1 MKTTAKL
8 FFGTLIFLS
17 FCINS
22 FGEETI
28 RIASED
34 WPPFSSKDLKYYG
47 IMNRIITEAFAI
59 GNVKVEYGFFSGP
72 RVLHIVKIGDWD
84 GTGGWTPT
92 DERDK
97 DHYFSDTLFDETIVF
112 FHLKANPFDWKT
124 WDDLKGIEIG
134 TVYGSF
140 YGKEFEK
147 AEKGGKLTIQKVHSD
162 LLNFKKI
169 LHKRIEICPKN
180 LETGLSLLHSE
191 FKPEERKL
199 ITYHPLPLDQGPL
212 VLMLSKKVEKNKKM
226 LILFN
231 QGLRQL
237 KKDGRYDQFFKESR
251 RGDYIIKK

>member
-1 MKTTAKL
+1 M
-8 FFGTLIFLS
+8 FLS

-28 RIASED
+28 RIASEE
-34 WPPFSSKDLKYYG
+34 WPPFSSKDLRYYG
-47 IMNRIITEAFAI
+47 LMNHIITEAFVI
-59 GNVKVEYGFFSGP
+59 ENVKVEYGFFPGP
-72 RVLHIVKIGDWD
+72 RVLRLVKSGVWD
-84 GTGGWTPT
+84 GTGGWTPS
-92 DERDK
+92 DERAK
-97 DHYFSDTLFDETIVF
+97 DHYFSDTLFDETMVF
-112 FHLKANPFDWKT
+112 FHLKTTPFDWKT
-124 WDDLKGIEIG
+124 CNDLKGIEIG
-134 TVYGSF
+134 TVNGSY

-162 LLNFKKI
+162 ELNFRKI
-169 LHKRIEICPKN
+169 LYKRIAISPKN
-180 LETGLSLLHSE
+180 LDAGLSLLHSE

-199 ITYHPLPLDQGPL
+199 ITYHPLPLDRGPL
-212 VLMLSKKVEKNKKM
+212 VLMFSKKVKKNKRM